1 MDDNR
6 GVAYRTS
13 PDTACAAVPGGAVI
27 IHLGTNRYFSLNA
40 TAAVVWGRLDAG
52 DDAATIAAALARDFK
67 IDDVTA
73 RDAVARTIAQFEEAG
88 LLVRTA
94 DM

>member
-1 MDDNR
+1 VDDKR
-6 GVAYRTS
+6 AYHTS

-40 TAAVVWGRLDAG
+40 TAAVVWSRLDAG
-52 DDAATIAAALARDFK
+52 DDASAIAAALARDFK

-73 RDAVARTIAQFEEAG
+73 RDAVSRTIAQFEEAG
-88 LLVRTA
+88 LLVRA
-94 DM
+94 

>member
-1 MDDNR
+1 MDDK
-6 GVAYRTS
+6 YKTS

-40 TAAVVWGRLDAG
+40 TAAVVWSRLDAG
-52 DDAATIAAALARDFK
+52 EDSAVIASALARDFK

-73 RDAVARTIAQFEEAG
+73 RDAVSRTIAQFEEAG
-88 LLVRTA
+88 LLLRA
-94 DM
+94 

>member
-1 MDDNR
+1 VDAR
-6 GVAYRTS
+6 YRTS

-27 IHLGTNRYFSLNA
+27 IHLGTNRYFSLNT

-52 DDAATIAAALARDFK
+52 DDPATIAAALALDFK

-73 RDAVARTIAQFEEAG
+73 RDAVARTINQFEEAG
-88 LLVRTA
+88 LLVRA
-94 DM
+94 

>member
-1 MDDNR
+1 MDDR
-6 GVAYRTS
+6 YRTS

-52 DDAATIAAALARDFK
+52 DDALAIATALARDFE

-73 RDAVARTIAQFEEAG
+73 REAVSRTIAQFEEAG
-88 LLVRTA
+88 LLLRA
-94 DM
+94 

>member
-1 MDDNR
+1 VHDN
-6 GVAYRTS
+6 GGSYRTS

-40 TAAVVWGRLDAG
+40 TAAVVWSRLDAG
-52 DDAATIAAALARDFK
+52 EDVATIAAALARDFK

-73 RDAVARTIAQFEEAG
+73 RDAVARTITQFEEAG
-88 LLVRTA
+88 LLLRAA

>member
-1 MDDNR
+1 MDDR
-6 GVAYRTS
+6 YKTS

-40 TAAVVWGRLDAG
+40 TAAVVWSRLDAG
-52 DDAATIAAALARDFK
+52 DDAAVIAATLARDFK

-73 RDAVARTIAQFEEAG
+73 RDAVSRTITQFEEAG
-88 LLVRTA
+88 LLLRA
-94 DM
+94 

>member
-1 MDDNR
+1 VDAEH
-6 GVAYRTS
+6 GTAYRTS

-40 TAAVVWGRLDAG
+40 TAAVVWSRLDAG
-52 DDAATIAAALARDFK
+52 EDAATIAVALARDFK

-88 LLVRTA
+88 LLLRAA